1 MAFRIIPK
9 LGLELEHLLLVLACR
24 ILQKLAGHHPIKRLF
39 KPILIV
45 CVCVVVVCVSVISI
59 VSKKDAAQQ
68 KAAEDEE
75 RRAIA
80 TAMVA
85 LDQYAP
91 DVDYDSDLT
100 TANDW
105 IATFNADGT
114 VTVWAPAVYGKI
126 TVMLTGSDGEYA
138 PYFVSVDGEELL
150 NLPQ

>member
-1 MAFRIIPK
+1 MRNNGQKP
-9 LGLELEHLLLVLACR
+9 LVDRLLKPVLIA
-24 ILQKLAGHHPIKRLF
+24 
-39 KPILIV
+39 
-45 CVCVVVVCVSVISI
+45 CVCVIVVCVSVITI
-59 VSKKDAAQQ
+59 ISKKDANQQ
-68 KAAEDEE
+68 KSAEDEE

-100 TANDW
+100 AADDW
-105 IATFNADGT
+105 IVTFNTDGT

-126 TVMLTGSDGEYA
+126 TVMLTGSNGEYS

>member
-1 MAFRIIPK
+1 MKNSGQKPLVDR
-9 LGLELEHLLLVLACR
+9 LL
-24 ILQKLAGHHPIKRLF
+24 
-39 KPILIV
+39 KPVLIV
-45 CVCVVVVCVSVISI
+45 CVCIIVVCVSVITI

-91 DVDYDSDLT
+91 DVDYESDLT
-100 TANDW
+100 AADDW
-105 IATFNADGT
+105 IVTFNADGT

-126 TVMLTGSDGEYA
+126 AVMLTGSNGEYA
-138 PYFVSVDGEELL
+138 PYFVSVDGKELL

>member
-1 MAFRIIPK
+1 M
-9 LGLELEHLLLVLACR
+9 
-24 ILQKLAGHHPIKRLF
+24 RLYHCCLCQCNYYCF
-39 KPILIV
+39 K
-45 CVCVVVVCVSVISI
+45 
-59 VSKKDAAQQ
+59 KNAEQQ

-91 DVDYDSDLT
+91 GVDYDSDFT
-100 TANDW
+100 TSDDW
-105 IATFNADGT
+105 LVYFNSDGT

-126 TVMLTGSDGEYA
+126 AVMLTGSNGEYA

>member
-1 MAFRIIPK
+1 MGNNGQKPLVDR
-9 LGLELEHLLLVLACR
+9 LL
-24 ILQKLAGHHPIKRLF
+24 
-39 KPILIV
+39 KPVLIV
-45 CVCVVVVCVSVISI
+45 CICIIVVCVSVITI
-59 VSKKDAAQQ
+59 ASKKDAAQQ

-91 DVDYDSDLT
+91 GVDYDSDFT
-100 TANDW
+100 TSDDW
-105 IATFNADGT
+105 IVYFNSDGT

-126 TVMLTGSDGEYA
+126 AVMLTGSNGEYA